1 MFSEIIPSDYYT
13 QYFNNIHQYDQIFT
27 KIIKFNIEK
36 LFKQDISG
44 CVENKKSLFLS
55 YVEDLVK
62 KENLNMTMEFNKAIE
77 QEKTHMTKTL
87 ETNRK
92 SIKNEINQLKDNFNK
107 KCVDN
112 VVDFFGDEFMM
123 KKIKYDLLKKR
134 NLMMEKELRYISDDM
149 ENMKLK
155 LEKTE
160 KNMKEM
166 EDRFNIKLNN
176 ELEGICD
183 KVKEKI
189 GDSNFEDK
197 KKKYT

>member
-1 MFSEIIPSDYYT
+1 
-13 QYFNNIHQYDQIFT
+13 
-27 KIIKFNIEK
+27 
-36 LFKQDISG
+36 
-44 CVENKKSLFLS
+44 V
-55 YVEDLVK
+55 
-62 KENLNMTMEFNKAIE
+62 IE
-77 QEKTHMTKTL
+77 QEKTYMTKTL

-134 NLMMEKELRYISDDM
+134 NFMMEKELRYISDDM
-149 ENMKLK
+149 ENMKLR

-160 KNMKEM
+160 RNMKEM

-183 KVKEKI
+183 KVKEK
-189 GDSNFEDK
+189 K
-197 KKKYT
+197 

>member
-1 MFSEIIPSDYYT
+1 MFSEIIPPDYYT

-62 KENLNMTMEFNKAIE
+62 KENLNMTTEFNKAIE
-77 QEKTHMTKTL
+77 QEKKTYMTKTL

-112 VVDFFGDEFMM
+112 VVDFFLGM
-123 KKIKYDLLKKR
+123 
-134 NLMMEKELRYISDDM
+134 NL
-149 ENMKLK
+149 
-155 LEKTE
+155 
-160 KNMKEM
+160 
-166 EDRFNIKLNN
+166 
-176 ELEGICD
+176 
-183 KVKEKI
+183 
-189 GDSNFEDK
+189 
-197 KKKYT
+197 